1 MKMIRR
7 FFTYVITIITILV
20 LAYGYVYWGNLFGE
34 GSPAR
39 QLIGWMQAEDKAI
52 AKQPELLLS
61 EIEEPAAEQVPEP
74 EADIKEVLDDDMASV
89 AEVQLNLLPEAEL
102 MPIEAV
108 EDEALVSV
116 DAPADAELP
125 AMDATVPAGIVSA
138 DDMLSPEQSPSL
150 ADLWKLARHSFHYRD
165 FQTSVDSY
173 QQLIVRT
180 QDNFDA
186 YEELGDVYAYY
197 GKNAE
202 AAAAYYEAASML
214 IRLGKLERAA
224 GFMKALSLMD
234 VSKARALLDQ
244 LEKPK

>member
-7 FFTYVITIITILV
+7 FFTYVITIVTILV

-52 AKQPELLLS
+52 

-173 QQLIVRT
+173 QQLIART